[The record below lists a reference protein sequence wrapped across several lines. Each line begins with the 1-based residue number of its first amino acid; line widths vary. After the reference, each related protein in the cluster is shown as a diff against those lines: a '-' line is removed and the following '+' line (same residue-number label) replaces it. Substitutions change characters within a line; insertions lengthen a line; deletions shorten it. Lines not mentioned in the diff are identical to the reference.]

1 MIIPEAQRLSSV
13 QEYYFSKKLREIAQ
27 RRAQGQQILNLGI
40 GNPDLPP
47 APSVLHALQQA
58 IAQPTNHGYQSYR
71 GIPELREAFSAWYAD
86 HFQIQINP
94 ESEVLPLIGSKE
106 GIMHLSMAFLG
117 KGDQVLVPNPGYPT
131 YRAAAQLAGAEVVEY
146 TLRAEQDWYPDLEAL
161 RQLDLQR
168 IKIMWLNYPHM
179 PTGTP
184 ADAQRFQSLI
194 QFAKANQILLVND
207 NPYSFILN
215 ERPFSLLSIPGAEEV
230 VLELNSLSK
239 SHNMAGWRVGALFGR
254 ADYLNTVLKF
264 KSNMDSGMFRAVQLA
279 AIEALKLPAEWY
291 HNLNL
296 TYRKRRALVFDLL
309 DHLGCAYQKNQV
321 GMFVWARIPQRFDNS
336 FAMSDHLLEDA
347 RVFMTP
353 GGIFGSS
360 GEAYIRTSLCLPE
373 PVLQEASHRI
383 LTLENPV
390 QIERN

>member
-1 MIIPEAQRLSSV
+1 MIIPEAQRLSTV

-27 RRAQGQQILNLGI
+27 RKAQGQPILNLGI

-58 IAQPTNHGYQSYR
+58 IGQPNNHGYQSYR
-71 GIPELREAFSAWYAD
+71 GIPELRAAFGQWYLD
-86 HFQIQINP
+86 HFQVQLDP
-94 ESEVLPLIGSKE
+94 ESEILPLIGSKE

-117 KGDQVLVPNPGYPT
+117 EGDQVLVPNPGYPT

-146 TLRAEQDWYPDLEAL
+146 TLRAEQGWYPDLNAL
-161 RQLDLQR
+161 SQLDLRR

-184 ADAQRFQSLI
+184 ANAERLQALI
-194 QFAKANQILLVND
+194 QFAKMHRILLVND

-279 AIEALKLPAEWY
+279 AVEALKLPTDWY
-291 HNLNL
+291 ANLNV
-296 TYRKRRALVFDLL
+296 TYQKRRALVFNLL
-309 DHLGCAYQKNQV
+309 DALDCTYQVDQV
-321 GMFVWARIPQRFDNS
+321 GMFVWARIPDRFDNS
-336 FAMSDHLLEDA
+336 FAMSDHLLDQA
-347 RVFMTP
+347 NVFITP
-353 GGIFGSS
+353 GGIFGTS
-360 GEAYIRTSLCLPE
+360 GEAYIRASLCLSE
-373 PVLQEASHRI
+373 PVLLEATRRI
-383 LTLENPV
+383 VALEKPV
-390 QIERN
+390 QVERN

>member
-13 QEYYFSKKLREIAQ
+13 QEYYFSKKLRVIAQ
-27 RRAQGQQILNLGI
+27 RQAQGQHILNLGI

-47 APSVLHALQQA
+47 APSVLQALQQA
-58 IAQPTNHGYQSYR
+58 IEQPTNHGYQSYR
-71 GIPELREAFSAWYAD
+71 GIPELRAAFSTWYAD
-86 HFQIQINP
+86 HFQIQIDP

-117 KGDQVLVPNPGYPT
+117 EGDQVLVPNPGYPT

-161 RQLDLQR
+161 GQLDLQR

-184 ADAQRFQSLI
+184 ADAGRLQSLI

-215 ERPFSLLSIPGAEEV
+215 ERPFSLLSIPGANEV

-279 AIEALKLPAEWY
+279 AIEALKLPTAWY
-291 HNLNL
+291 ANLNE
-296 TYRKRRALVFDLL
+296 TYQKRRSLVFGLL
-309 DHLGCAYQKNQV
+309 DHLGCTYQRDQV
-321 GMFVWARIPQRFDNS
+321 GMFVWARIPDRFDNS
-336 FAMSDHLLEDA
+336 FAMSDHLLDDA

-353 GGIFGSS
+353 GGIFGTA
-360 GEAYIRTSLCLPE
+360 GTAYIRASLCLSE
-373 PVLQEASHRI
+373 QVLQEASRRI